1 MLSLIK
7 NMYPPLLLFVGFSV
21 SDTWLW
27 PYVGGRKESCPGC
40 LWKQRRWW
48 KVLYHE
54 EILLAHDKFWGTYVN
69 GNGNTWTCKLKVLQK
84 NYEKTWKKRTKKSK
98 LKNNNLWGS
107 QYIHWKKLLRR
118 PLQRLVR
125 EFSLDKNFCVKKK
138 SNNKKSIPR
147 GLKFSVRLSL
157 YNVCWCVFH
166 IIAYHV
172 KIIID

>member
-1 MLSLIK
+1 MIVIPLNFEQFMLLFIK

-27 PYVGGRKESCPGC
+27 PYFGGRKESCPGC

-54 EILLAHDKFWGTYVN
+54 EILLAHDKFWGTLLCQWKRKYMN
-69 GNGNTWTCKLKVLQK
+69 LQIKSFAKELWENLK
-84 NYEKTWKKRTKKSK
+84 KKGTKKLK

-125 EFSLDKNFCVKKK
+125 EFSLDKKFLREKKK
-138 SNNKKSIPR
+138 SNNKKRIPR
-147 GLKFSVRLSL
+147 GLM
-157 YNVCWCVFH
+157 
-166 IIAYHV
+166 
-172 KIIID
+172 